1 MNAVI
6 ARVLDCFYLMEHSM
20 LHPYKF
26 RDCKNT
32 VFCISNMQKTVFFQ
46 SLRMIFKKKIHFWGI
61 TECSKQYFSNSCIDH
76 FKTKVAWIHHNIQEI
91 LLLPSLHLS
100 PPYLCSKVSICQVV
114 WLSGCHVVKFDP
126 WDMLNNFCFHVY
138 AQKYQVVRLASLIL
152 GTCWT
157 TIVFMSMHAQKWLFI
172 AKNCNAFFW
181 HQPHHPPLLL

>member
-1 MNAVI
+1 MNAVV

-20 LHPYKF
+20 VHQYKC

-32 VFCISNMQKTVFFQ
+32 VFCISNMQKTVFLQ

-61 TECSKQYFSNSCIDH
+61 TECSKHYFSNSCIDH

-114 WLSGCHVVKFDP
+114 WLSGF
-126 WDMLNNFCFHVY
+126 
-138 AQKYQVVRLASLIL
+138 QVVRLSGCQVVRLSGCQVVRLSSLIL

-157 TIVFMSMHAQKWLFI
+157 TFVFMSMLKSQFFSHSL
-172 AKNCNAFFW
+172 KNILCVRDRIINI
-181 HQPHHPPLLL
+181 

>member
-1 MNAVI
+1 MNAVV

-20 LHPYKF
+20 VHQYKC

-32 VFCISNMQKTVFFQ
+32 VFCISNMQKTVFLQ

-61 TECSKQYFSNSCIDH
+61 TECSKHYFSNSCIDH

-114 WLSGCHVVKFDP
+114 TLS
-126 WDMLNNFCFHVY
+126 
-138 AQKYQVVRLASLIL
+138 SLIL

-157 TIVFMSMHAQKWLFI
+157 TFVFKSMLKSQFFSHSL
-172 AKNCNAFFW
+172 KNILCVRDRIINI
-181 HQPHHPPLLL
+181 

>member
-1 MNAVI
+1 MNQNCFCFEVTNAVIASFCMLGDFVMIKSYFFFEVMNAVI

-61 TECSKQYFSNSCIDH
+61 TECSKHYFSNSCIDH

-114 WLSGCHVVKFDP
+114 WLSGC
-126 WDMLNNFCFHVY
+126 
-138 AQKYQVVRLASLIL
+138 QVVRLL
-152 GTCWT
+152 GGQ
-157 TIVFMSMHAQKWLFI
+157 VVS
-172 AKNCNAFFW
+172 
-181 HQPHHPPLLL
+181 